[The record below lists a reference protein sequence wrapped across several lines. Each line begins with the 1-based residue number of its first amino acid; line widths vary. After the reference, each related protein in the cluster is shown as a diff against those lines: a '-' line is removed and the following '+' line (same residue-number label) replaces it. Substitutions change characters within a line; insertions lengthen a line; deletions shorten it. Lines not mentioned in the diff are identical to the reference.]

1 MFKQYVSRRR
11 SKLYQCTI
19 SSSMIIDEM
28 INKVKE
34 ETKLTNVNNDEIGNK
49 KHRSELPYIGD
60 KGAHILRSMGK
71 YVRILY

>member
-1 MFKQYVSRRR
+1 
-11 SKLYQCTI
+11 
-19 SSSMIIDEM
+19 M

-34 ETKLTNVNNDEIGNK
+34 KTKLINGEIGNK

-71 YVRILY
+71 YVTVLY

>member
-1 MFKQYVSRRR
+1 MF
-11 SKLYQCTI
+11 
-19 SSSMIIDEM
+19 
-28 INKVKE
+28 NKVKE